1 MEISFFFFSF
11 NKIHI
16 LQFDEFSVL
25 LCYFMKFIWLNWY
38 LSESHLL
45 EFFFPLS
52 EITYS
57 TDPSL
62 FYTVDM
68 GKQKFFKV
76 GLAL

>member
-1 MEISFFFFSF
+1 MHLKVSEA
-11 NKIHI
+11 
-16 LQFDEFSVL
+16 
-25 LCYFMKFIWLNWY
+25 LNWY
-38 LSESHLL
+38 LSESHVL

-62 FYTVDM
+62 FILSGM
-68 GKQKFFKV
+68 GKQNFFNV

>member
-1 MEISFFFFSF
+1 ME

-25 LCYFMKFIWLNWY
+25 LCYFQRILNSDCFWSILKKFSWLNWY

-45 EFFFPLS
+45 EFFFPIS

-62 FYTVDM
+62 FYTVGYGETKM
-68 GKQKFFKV
+68 F
-76 GLAL
+76 